1 MYWGASLGASLP
13 GSNPHLSPRP
23 RRRPS
28 SPKFVPFPLGLLSG
42 RGRAHVPGPSRRRY
56 RVQRQHPHRCPA
68 ELALCNGSG
77 SRDSKRTQLTRVGF
91 SLFPFSVYI
100 WYQVSLIRGSRCF
113 FAGKDRKEWPSGSR
127 RCGRGAR
134 GRPGWR
140 GLPSF
145 SETQPQT
152 ARVRKGRDTVV
163 RRVRAPGQ
171 RPAGADWERGSIYL
185 LPLLSALSQR
195 IFKTAF
201 RITFY
206 DVFSTINVSRTMSI
220 RVAYSITLMLHLQTA
235 TPIRAEDLWSV
246 ERPPALAQAGW
257 KPAKG
262 VPRRFCTA
270 PPKAG
275 RDLTYRL
282 PRDAGG
288 VALQLGGEQF
298 IPRRPIPA
306 HLR

>member
-140 GLPSF
+140 GCCG
-145 SETQPQT
+145 E
-152 ARVRKGRDTVV
+152 
-163 RRVRAPGQ
+163 
-171 RPAGADWERGSIYL
+171 
-185 LPLLSALSQR
+185 
-195 IFKTAF
+195 
-201 RITFY
+201 
-206 DVFSTINVSRTMSI
+206 
-220 RVAYSITLMLHLQTA
+220 
-235 TPIRAEDLWSV
+235 
-246 ERPPALAQAGW
+246 PPAPPS
-257 KPAKG
+257 PA
-262 VPRRFCTA
+262 
-270 PPKAG
+270 
-275 RDLTYRL
+275 
-282 PRDAGG
+282 
-288 VALQLGGEQF
+288 
-298 IPRRPIPA
+298 A
-306 HLR
+306 HLTSPAAASGGPVVQAHGLVAPAISPAEVPLGETVGFYPKLFTFISLPILLRAWLSVH